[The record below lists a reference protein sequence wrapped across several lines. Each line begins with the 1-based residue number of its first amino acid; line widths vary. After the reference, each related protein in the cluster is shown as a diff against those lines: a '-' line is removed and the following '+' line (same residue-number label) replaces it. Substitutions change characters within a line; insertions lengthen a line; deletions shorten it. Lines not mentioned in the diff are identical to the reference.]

1 MGQSAVV
8 EVQPLQHREAGVG
21 TDWATI
27 GIYFLKGVHLLV
39 LQVHPL
45 VPHHPHTAVT
55 ETAATK
61 GIDAGTMLFHVTFL
75 TVTLRV
81 NESTLKLFLD
91 AASDSGSQSD
101 SSISSDLR
109 PQLSRRNQR
118 GARGRGNDRDRGR
131 GERGR
136 GRGKANRGRR

>member
-8 EVQPLQHREAGVG
+8 EVQPLQRQEAGVG

-27 GIYFLKGVHLLV
+27 GIYFLKGVHLL
-39 LQVHPL
+39 VHPL

-61 GIDAGTMLFHVTFL
+61 GIDAGTMLFHVNFL

-81 NESTLKLFLD
+81 NESTLKLFLN
-91 AASDSGSQSD
+91 APSDSGSQSD
-101 SSISSDLR
+101 SSMSSDLR